1 MEKLMSFRQ
10 SMSQLRPAHTQKV
23 DLVEKVQILL
33 TEAKSTASTLF
44 EGVIADCANLSG
56 KSQKV
61 FKNQIL
67 KQPYVS
73 EFLPLA
79 DSMSGSAGKTA
90 FATKGKTDEE
100 KLDILWKFSQVCK
113 KTLGGKRVDAGAG
126 QSKKKVSDPWVEMS
140 EKRGGV
146 DTSKADIMVGS
157 FQTSVKGPSALLMS
171 GEKKEAKATVLSALE
186 TTNANDEVRKLLI
199 KQVDKFA
206 SSTRTIGAEVNATAL
221 KKMSVGAAKKAGN
234 EDAKE
239 IVDKQEETKKEIV
252 ATFNK
257 AFKSKEI
264 ADAFCR
270 EAMTGWEKFGGKSFP
285 DSAGG
290 DSAGEATHMLIW
302 DYRMDRMRWTKID
315 SKLISETASKMKM
328 DTTLKSSSYKAGG
341 DKAGYSFWQALKFET
356 KTYLDAEGNVVAK
369 TTEEIEHNRQML
381 SEGVINEGKFKDTL
395 KAIYTKAKEKLVGIF
410 KLLVE
415 KIKQIV
421 DMAKEILK
429 EGIDKILNYFE
440 LDVDVKVKTRVS
452 FKV

>member
-1 MEKLMSFRQ
+1 MEQLMSLQQYIRQ
-10 SMSQLRPAHTQKV
+10 VNPRNEIYIPPV
-23 DLVEKVQILL
+23 DKLQSLL
-33 TEAKSTASTLF
+33 SEAKATASTLF

-56 KSQKV
+56 ENR
-61 FKNQIL
+61 KNFNEKIL
-67 KQPYVS
+67 KQPYVAK
-73 EFLPLA
+73 FLPLA
-79 DSMSGSAGKTA
+79 DSMSGTAGSTA
-90 FATKGKTDEE
+90 FATQKKTPQE

-113 KTLGGKRVDAGAG
+113 KTLKARVNAGAG
-126 QSKKKVSDPWVEMS
+126 QKKKKVSEPWVEMS
-140 EKRGGV
+140 KKRGGK

-171 GEKKEAKATVLSALE
+171 GEKKEARATVLSALQ
-186 TTNANDEVRKLLI
+186 TTKANDKVKAALI
-199 KQVDKFA
+199 SQVDKFA
-206 SSTRTIGAEVNATAL
+206 ESTRTIGAEVTGTAL
-221 KKMSVGAAKKAGN
+221 KQMSVDDAKKSGN

-239 IVDKQEETKKEIV
+239 IVDKQEQTKKEIV
-252 ATFNK
+252 AAFNT
-257 AFKSKEI
+257 AFKSKEV

-270 EAMTGWEKFGGKSFP
+270 EAMTGYEKFGGKAFP
-285 DSAGG
+285 DRGGG

-302 DYRMDRMRWTKID
+302 DYRMDRMRWTAID
-315 SKLISETASKMKM
+315 STLISETAAKMKM
-328 DTTLKSSSYKAGG
+328 DTTLKSASYEVGG
-341 DKAGYSFWQALKFET
+341 DKAGYSFWQALKFST

-369 TTEEIEHNRQML
+369 ATEEIEHNKQML
-381 SEGVINEGKFKDTL
+381 SEGVINEGKFKDIL
-395 KAIYTKAKEKLVGIF
+395 KNIYTKAKEKLVGLF

>member
-1 MEKLMSFRQ
+1 MSNLNHYVR
-10 SMSQLRPAHTQKV
+10 QLRPRTESYTPHV
-23 DLVEKVQILL
+23 DKVQSILS
-33 TEAKSTASTLF
+33 EAKSTASTLF

-56 KSQKV
+56 ETRNNFNKK
-61 FKNQIL
+61 IL

-73 EFLPLA
+73 QFLPLA
-79 DSMSGSAGKTA
+79 DKMSGAAGKTA

-100 KLDILWKFSQVCK
+100 KLDILWKFSQTCK
-113 KTLGGKRVDAGAG
+113 KALRGNSVDAGAG
-126 QSKKKVSDPWVEMS
+126 QSKKKVSDPWLEMS

-186 TTNANDEVRKLLI
+186 TTKANDEVKKLLTE
-199 KQVDKFA
+199 QVDKFA
-206 SSTRTIGAEVNATAL
+206 SSTRTIGSEVNTTVL
-221 KKMSVGAAKKAGN
+221 KKMSIDDAKKSGN
-234 EDAKE
+234 KEAKE
-239 IVDKQEETKKEIV
+239 IVDKQEQTKKEII

-257 AFKSKEI
+257 AFKSKEVS
-264 ADAFCR
+264 DAFCR
-270 EAMTGWEKFGGKSFP
+270 EAMTGYEKFGGKAFP
-285 DSAGG
+285 KRGGG

-302 DYRMDRMRWTKID
+302 DYRMDRMRWTAID

-328 DTTLKSSSYKAGG
+328 DTTLKSASYDVKG
-341 DKAGYSFWQALKFET
+341 DKAGYSFWQTLKFAT

-369 TTEEIEHNRQML
+369 TTEEIQQNRQML
-381 SEGVINEGKFKDTL
+381 SEGVINEGKFKDIL
-395 KAIYTKAKEKLVGIF
+395 KNIYTKTKEKLVGIF

-421 DMAKEILK
+421 TTAKEILK
-429 EGIDKILNYFE
+429 GGIDKILNYFE
-440 LDVDVKVKTRVS
+440 LDVDVRVKTKVD

>member
-1 MEKLMSFRQ
+1 MSLIGYVRQ
-10 SMSQLRPAHTQKV
+10 VRPAQESHV
-23 DLVEKVQILL
+23 NHLDKVQNLF
-33 TEAKSTASTLF
+33 EAKATASTLF
-44 EGVIADCANLSG
+44 EGVIADCANASTNE
-56 KSQKV
+56 KK
-61 FKNQIL
+61 FKKEIL
-67 KQPYVS
+67 NQPYVS
-73 EFLPLA
+73 QFLPLA
-79 DSMSGSAGKTA
+79 DKMSGKAGKTA
-90 FATKGKTDEE
+90 FATQKATPQQ
-100 KLDILWKFSQVCK
+100 KLDILWKFSKVCK
-113 KTLGGKRVDAGAG
+113 KTLKGSVDAGAG

-186 TTNANDEVRKLLI
+186 TTKASDEVRKLLT

-206 SSTRTIGAEVNATAL
+206 ESTRTIGAEVNTTNL
-221 KKMSVGAAKKAGN
+221 KKMSVDDAKKSGN

-239 IVDKQEETKKEIV
+239 IVDKQEQTKKEII

-257 AFKSKEI
+257 AFKSKEVS
-264 ADAFCR
+264 DAFCR
-270 EAMTGWEKFGGKSFP
+270 EAMTGYEKFGGKAFP
-285 DSAGG
+285 KRGGG

-328 DTTLKSSSYKAGG
+328 DTTLKSGSYDVKG
-341 DKAGYSFWQALKFET
+341 DKAGYSFWQTLKFAT

-369 TTEEIEHNRQML
+369 ATEEIQQNRQML
-381 SEGVINEGKFKDTL
+381 SEGVINEFKFKDTL
-395 KAIYTKAKEKLVGIF
+395 KKIYTKTKEKLVGFF
-410 KLLVE
+410 KLLIE

-421 DMAKEILK
+421 AMAKEILK
-429 EGIDKILNYFE
+429 EGIDKVLNYFE
-440 LDVDVKVKTRVS
+440 LDVDVKVTTKVS

>member
-126 QSKKKVSDPWVEMS
+126 QSKKQVSAPWIEMS
-140 EKRGGV
+140 SKRGGV

-157 FQTSVKGPSALLMS
+157 DQTSVKGPSALLMS
-171 GEKKEAKATVLSALE
+171 GEKKESKATVISALQ
-186 TTNANDEVRKLLI
+186 TTKTNDKVKKLLI
-199 KQVDKFA
+199 NQVDKFVE
-206 SSTRTIGAEVNATAL
+206 STRTIGADVNSTNL
-221 KKMSVGAAKKAGN
+221 KKMSVDDAKKSGN
-234 EDAKE
+234 EDAKK
-239 IVDKQEETKKEIV
+239 IVDKQEETKQQIK
-252 ATFNK
+252 AAFAK
-257 AFKSKEI
+257 AFKSKEV

-270 EAMTGWEKFGGKSFP
+270 EAMTGYEKFGGKAFP
-285 DSAGG
+285 KEKAG
-290 DSAGEATHMLIW
+290 DKNGEATHMLIW
-302 DYRMDRMRWTKID
+302 DYRMDRMRFTKID

-328 DTTLKSSSYKAGG
+328 DTTLKSASYKVDGG
-341 DKAGYSFWQALKFET
+341 KAGYSFWQTLKFAT
-356 KTYLDAEGNVVAK
+356 KTYLDAEGNVVAEAR
-369 TTEEIEHNRQML
+369 EEIEQNRKML
-381 SEGVINEGKFKDTL
+381 SEGVIDEGKFVDTL
-395 KAIYTKAKEKLVGIF
+395 KSIYTKAKEKLVGIF
-410 KLLVE
+410 QYLIE

-421 DMAKEILK
+421 NFAKDIITA
-429 EGIDKILNYFE
+429 GIDKALNYFE
-440 LDVDVKVKTRVS
+440 LDVDVRVNHRVS

>member
-1 MEKLMSFRQ
+1 MSLIGYVRQ
-10 SMSQLRPAHTQKV
+10 VRPAQESHV
-23 DLVEKVQILL
+23 NHLDKVQNLF
-33 TEAKSTASTLF
+33 EAKATASTLF
-44 EGVIADCANLSG
+44 EGVIADCANASTNE
-56 KSQKV
+56 KK
-61 FKNQIL
+61 FKKEIL
-67 KQPYVS
+67 NQPYVS
-73 EFLPLA
+73 QFLPLA
-79 DSMSGSAGKTA
+79 DKMSGKAGKTA
-90 FATKGKTDEE
+90 FATQKATPQQ
-100 KLDILWKFSQVCK
+100 KLDILWKFSKVCK
-113 KTLGGKRVDAGAG
+113 KTLKGSVDAGAG

-186 TTNANDEVRKLLI
+186 TTKASDEVRKLLT

-206 SSTRTIGAEVNATAL
+206 ESTRTIGAEVNTTNL
-221 KKMSVGAAKKAGN
+221 KKMSVDDAKKSGN

-239 IVDKQEETKKEIV
+239 IVDKQEQTKKEII

-257 AFKSKEI
+257 AFKSKEVS
-264 ADAFCR
+264 DAFCR
-270 EAMTGWEKFGGKSFP
+270 EAMTGYEKFGGKAFP
-285 DSAGG
+285 KRGGG

-328 DTTLKSSSYKAGG
+328 DTTLKSGSYDVKG
-341 DKAGYSFWQALKFET
+341 DKAGYSFWQTLKFAT

-369 TTEEIEHNRQML
+369 ATEEIQQNRQML
-381 SEGVINEGKFKDTL
+381 SEGVINEFKFKDTL
-395 KAIYTKAKEKLVGIF
+395 KKIYTKAKEKLVGLFNFLI
-410 KLLVE
+410 E

-421 DMAKEILK
+421 AMAKEIIK
-429 EGIDKILNYFE
+429 EGIDKVLNYFE
-440 LDVDVKVKTRVS
+440 LDVDVKVTTKVS

>member
-1 MEKLMSFRQ
+1 MALQKYIR
-10 SMSQLRPAHTQKV
+10 QLRPIQENYV
-23 DLVEKVQILL
+23 DHVEQVQLL
-33 TEAKSTASTLF
+33 FEGKTTASTLF

-56 KSQKV
+56 ETRNNFNKK
-61 FKNQIL
+61 IL

-73 EFLPLA
+73 QFLPLA
-79 DSMSGSAGKTA
+79 DKMSGAAGKTA

-100 KLDILWKFSQVCK
+100 KLDILWKFSQTCK
-113 KTLGGKRVDAGAG
+113 KALRGNSVDAGAG
-126 QSKKKVSDPWVEMS
+126 QSKKKVSDPWLEMS

-157 FQTSVKGPSALLMS
+157 FQTSVKGPAALLMS

-186 TTNANDEVRKLLI
+186 TTKANDEVKKLLTE
-199 KQVDKFA
+199 QVDKFA
-206 SSTRTIGAEVNATAL
+206 SSTRTIGSGVNTTVL
-221 KKMSVGAAKKAGN
+221 KKMSIDDAKKSGN
-234 EDAKE
+234 KEAKE
-239 IVDKQEETKKEIV
+239 IVDKQEQTKKEII

-257 AFKSKEI
+257 AFKSKEVS
-264 ADAFCR
+264 DAFCR
-270 EAMTGWEKFGGKSFP
+270 EAMTGYEKFGGKAFP
-285 DSAGG
+285 KRGGG

-302 DYRMDRMRWTKID
+302 DYRMDRMRWTAID

-328 DTTLKSSSYKAGG
+328 DTTLKSASYKVGG

-369 TTEEIEHNRQML
+369 TTEEIQQNRQML
-381 SEGVINEGKFKDTL
+381 SEGVINESKFKDTL
-395 KAIYTKAKEKLVGIF
+395 KDIYTKSKEKLVGLF

-421 DMAKEILK
+421 TTAKEILK
-429 EGIDKILNYFE
+429 GGIDKILNYFE
-440 LDVDVKVKTRVS
+440 LDVDVRVKTKVD